1 MSSNENYNKAIA
13 DFLTKFMKL
22 KNLGV
27 DEFVRQEIIFKGN
40 ALGLELHTI
49 ENKLDDV
56 IFERDEVKKKQTL
69 LNVLSKINQIV
80 PNLNDIDNKSN
91 ALFLKYNCLYKLKNY
106 EEALV
111 AIMQAIQIYQNNQNI
126 YSSRLRLYYEKA
138 VELLL
143 HFEQYDEAVFICDR
157 SEDLCK
163 DDKYAIVNELEE
175 IISNK
180 AKAFFFQGKHEKAFK
195 EIDRAIYLFPQG
207 DRNQYKTF
215 RSLETRALFKR
226 NLGDQVGYQKDK
238 DMSEK
243 WEEMD
248 LNR

>member
-1 MSSNENYNKAIA
+1 MNTNENYTQAIA
-13 DFLTKFMKL
+13 DFLTKFIKL

-40 ALGLELHTI
+40 ALGLELDSI
-49 ENKLDDV
+49 EKKLGDV
-56 IFERDEVKKKQTL
+56 IFERDEVKKKQIL
-69 LNVLSKINQIV
+69 LNVLSKTNQLV
-80 PNLNDIDNKSN
+80 ANLEDIDNKSN
-91 ALFLKYNCLYKLKNY
+91 ALFIKYDCLYKLENY
-106 EEALV
+106 EKALV
-111 AIMQAIQIYQNNQNI
+111 AIMQAIQIYQNDQNI
-126 YSSRLRLYYEKA
+126 NTYRLRLYYEKA

-143 HFEQYDEAVFICDR
+143 HFEQYDEAIFICDK

-180 AKAFFFQGKHEKAFK
+180 AQAFFFQGKHEAAFK

-207 DRNQYKTF
+207 NRNQYQTF
-215 RSLETRALFKR
+215 RSLKTRALFKKK
-226 NLGDQVGYQKDK
+226 LGDIEGYQKDK
-238 DMSEK
+238 DMSEE

-248 LNR
+248 QNL